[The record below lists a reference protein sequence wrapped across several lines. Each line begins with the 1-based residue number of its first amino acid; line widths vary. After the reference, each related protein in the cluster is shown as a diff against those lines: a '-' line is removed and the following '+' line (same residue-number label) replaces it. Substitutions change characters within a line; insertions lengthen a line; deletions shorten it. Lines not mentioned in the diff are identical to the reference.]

1 MSKKIEES
9 VMQLV
14 APAAAQLGYEVVDV
28 EYVKKKNEDS
38 ELIIYI
44 DREGGVDLDDCEA
57 CSIAIDPLIDA
68 ADPIEESYILCVSSP
83 GIDRPLKRPRD
94 FEKHMGEAV
103 DVKLYEKLNGKKE
116 FVAVLRGYDQGK
128 ISLDI
133 GEDELLELEGA
144 KIALI
149 RPHIDF

>member
-14 APAAAQLGYEVVDV
+14 APAAAQLGYEVVVV

-68 ADPIEESYILCVSSP
+68 ADPIEEYYILCVSYP

-103 DVKLYEKLNGKKE
+103 DVKLYEKLNGEKE

>member
-1 MSKKIEES
+1 
-9 VMQLV
+9 
-14 APAAAQLGYEVVDV
+14 
-28 EYVKKKNEDS
+28 
-38 ELIIYI
+38 
-44 DREGGVDLDDCEA
+44 
-57 CSIAIDPLIDA
+57 
-68 ADPIEESYILCVSSP
+68 
-83 GIDRPLKRPRD
+83 
-94 FEKHMGEAV
+94 MGEAV

>member
-103 DVKLYEKLNGKKE
+103 DVRLYEKLNGKKE

-133 GEDELLELEGA
+133 GKDELLELEGA

>member
-103 DVKLYEKLNGKKE
+103 DVKLYEKLNGEKE

>member
-103 DVKLYEKLNGKKE
+103 DVKLYEKLNGEKE

-149 RPHIDF
+149 RPHIYF

>member
-38 ELIIYI
+38 ELVIYI
-44 DREGGVDLDDCEA
+44 DREGGVDLDDCET
-57 CSIAIDPLIDA
+57 CSIAIDPLIEA

-83 GIDRPLKRPRD
+83 GIDRPLKRPLD
-94 FEKHMGEAV
+94 FEKHMGEAM
-103 DVKLYEKLNGKKE
+103 DVKLYEKLNGSKE
-116 FVAVLRGYDQGK
+116 FVAVLSGYEQGR

-133 GEDELLELEGA
+133 GEEKLLELEEA
-144 KIALI
+144 KVALI